1 MSLSPRLLP
10 VLAVA
15 VGGVLAVRALASLE
29 AAPDFLRSAQAW
41 AEEAGPASAGGPAS
55 KGGEAPSAAAGAAA
69 RSASPAV
76 CAPTAAELAREAG
89 LSPAELRVL
98 QSLQAR
104 RGELDLREQSM
115 ETQLAL
121 LAAAETKLEARVRA
135 MNALKTE
142 LTGLL
147 AQAEEKES
155 TEIQRLVTVYQAMRP
170 KDAAAVMASL
180 DDRVLIPVASRMK
193 ERSLAAILAQMPP
206 AAARRLTEKL
216 AGRFASTDGMAER
229 IADASGARMQS
240 AARAAA
246 PPPARTAAAPPARVA
261 APPAEKAAPES
272 PQTVASS
279 PGGA

>member
-29 AAPDFLRSAQAW
+29 AAPDFLRSARAW
-41 AEEAGPASAGGPAS
+41 AEEAGPASAGGPAV
-55 KGGEAPSAAAGAAA
+55 KGGEAASTSADAAS
-69 RSASPAV
+69 RPPPPAV

-104 RGELDLREQSM
+104 RGELDVREQSI
-115 ETQLAL
+115 ETQIAL
-121 LAAAETKLEARVRA
+121 LAAAEAKLEARVRT

-147 AQAEEKES
+147 TQAEEKES

-170 KDAAAVMASL
+170 KDAAVVMASL

-229 IADASGARMQS
+229 IADASGARPQAATRS
-240 AARAAA
+240 PAPAAARTAA
-246 PPPARTAAAPPARVA
+246 PPPAA
-261 APPAEKAAPES
+261 KSAPEA